1 MSEPR
6 KIVIV
11 DMDGTLADVSHRL
24 HFLNGPNKN
33 WKQFFAGM
41 DDDPPSAVVVEWVK
55 NLSPD
60 YEVAI
65 VTGRPDKYR
74 LNTEAWLRKHGVEF
88 SRIIMRRS
96 GDHRPD
102 YVVKK
107 DLLDEVGH
115 ERVAFVIDDR
125 PSVCD
130 MWRALGLRVYQ
141 VAIGAEY

>member
-1 MSEPR
+1 VSDPR

-24 HFLNGPNKN
+24 HFLNGPKKN

-41 DDDPPSAVVVEWVK
+41 DDDPPSTVVVDWVR

-60 YEVAI
+60 YEVVI
-65 VTGRPDKYR
+65 VTGRPDKYHT
-74 LNTEAWLRKHGVEF
+74 NTESWLRKHGIEF

-107 DLLDEVGH
+107 ELLDEVGR